1 MLAINLI
8 IVFLLTV
15 IASVVIS
22 LTIVCYRITFYSD
35 RKKKNTEE
43 YPTPEGEI
51 YDPYREQMISWMKET
66 RKLAHKEVSV
76 TSLDGLRLCGKYYEY
91 AEGAPVELMF
101 HGYRGTGE
109 RDLCGGVQRC
119 FRLKRNVL
127 VVDQRAS
134 GRSEGKTIT
143 FGINESR
150 DVLSWIN
157 FILNQNGKD
166 TKIILTGISMGA
178 ATVLTAAG
186 RDLPENVVCVLADC
200 SYSSPKE
207 IIQKVTAES
216 GMPPKLVYPFM
227 KLAARVFGHFRLGET
242 SPMDAMKRCK
252 VPIILI
258 HGEADDFVPCDMS
271 RRIFDA
277 CSSSAKLLYTVPK
290 AGHGLSYLVDT
301 EGYFKALSNFC
312 TANNI

>member
-1 MLAINLI
+1 MLAINIL
-8 IVFLLTV
+8 IVFLLTLM
-15 IASVVIS
+15 ASVVIS

-35 RKKKNTEE
+35 RKKVTAEE

-66 RKLAHKEVSV
+66 RTLPHKEVSV
-76 TSLDGLRLCGKYYEY
+76 MSFDGLKLCGNYYEY
-91 AEGAPVELMF
+91 RKGAPVELMF

-119 FRLKRNVL
+119 FRLGRNVL

-134 GRSEGKTIT
+134 GKSEGKTIT
-143 FGINESR
+143 FGINESK
-150 DVLSWIN
+150 DVLSWID
-157 FILNQNGKD
+157 FIINQNGKD

-186 RDLPENVVCVLADC
+186 RDLPKNVVCVLADC
-200 SYSSPKE
+200 SFSSPKD

-216 GMPPKLVYPFM
+216 GLPPKLIYPFM

-242 SPMDAMKRCK
+242 SPLDAMKRCK
-252 VPIILI
+252 VPIIFI
-258 HGEADDFVPCDMS
+258 HGEDDDFVPCDMS

-277 CSSSAKLLYTVPK
+277 CNTPKTLFTVPK

-301 EGYFKALSNFC
+301 EGYFKALTSFC